1 MKKSNIGLY
10 GNINIYVENANNV
23 HSVNRKGTEK
33 NISIDNWLIDKL
45 LFYAVS
51 AVFYPYDL
59 RNAK

>member
-10 GNINIYVENANNV
+10 GNINMYVENANNV

-45 LFYAVS
+45 LFYAV
-51 AVFYPYDL
+51 
-59 RNAK
+59 